1 MSPLHSSTHLFDPR
15 PDFPLL
21 VSVKRYYDPA
31 TQCTDSDALTLVF
44 AHAAG
49 HMKEIWEP
57 CMDELF
63 ALVKKNGLKV
73 NDVWSIEAPNHGE
86 AAAMNR
92 RLLEWCY
99 RPIFRTEDYARAI
112 HVVLT
117 NAGTGIDVD
126 FTKRRLVGIG
136 HSFGGLGMLLSPTV
150 SPPIPWTALIA
161 VDVMITA
168 PTPKAITVQNFLAA
182 STEKQVDTWTSL
194 EQAREVMLKKA
205 PWRSWDK
212 RAFEAFSRY
221 GLKPVDSADATGA
234 VTLKT
239 SKMDT
244 AATYRDPHGLRRCYL
259 YLGDLVQHIPVHM
272 VFGAVP
278 DVMEENTRNDIIDVA
293 SGGRDKL
300 ASLKLVEGAGHLIT
314 VTHPKELAGALS
326 DALQAVARSPSQL
339 ARL

>member
-99 RPIFRTEDYARAI
+99 RPICAFPPCLLRLYIPAYTHYFGIVRTEDYARAI

-136 HSFGGLGMLLSPTV
+136 HSFGGLGMYGG
-150 SPPIPWTALIA
+150 PPHLHN
-161 VDVMITA
+161 VLH
-168 PTPKAITVQNFLAA
+168 FL
-182 STEKQVDTWTSL
+182 T
-194 EQAREVMLKKA
+194 
-205 PWRSWDK
+205 
-212 RAFEAFSRY
+212 
-221 GLKPVDSADATGA
+221 
-234 VTLKT
+234 
-239 SKMDT
+239 
-244 AATYRDPHGLRRCYL
+244 
-259 YLGDLVQHIPVHM
+259 
-272 VFGAVP
+272 
-278 DVMEENTRNDIIDVA
+278 
-293 SGGRDKL
+293 
-300 ASLKLVEGAGHLIT
+300 
-314 VTHPKELAGALS
+314 
-326 DALQAVARSPSQL
+326 
-339 ARL
+339 